1 MLLSLAGH
9 VDEEADQADE
19 IKTKIFRPLKK
30 YYQTLCSFKELIEK
44 ITKPAQISP
53 NVMLCVVVKGS
64 W

>member
-1 MLLSLAGH
+1 MKKQIRLIK
-9 VDEEADQADE
+9 

-30 YYQTLCSFKELIEK
+30 YYQTLCLFKELIEK